1 MFPGDG
7 DKLGKEGQV
16 MEIYSNCKDM
26 PVLTVISLT
35 EEIGKPNSRRHFKI
49 KCMSQEKCPS
59 VLSSQSSNTFPSSIL
74 LTQPGQNA
82 SGDSGSDG
90 IPEQP
95 GVHRD
100 SSSLWPRSWE
110 DRLVFP
116 FFAVHF
122 SLSVIWSNRVL
133 TTCLILCINEKEM
146 TIVT

>member
-82 SGDSGSDG
+82 SGTVVQMVFLSSRESTE
-90 IPEQP
+90 IPQVCGLVP
-95 GVHRD
+95 GK
-100 SSSLWPRSWE
+100 
-110 DRLVFP
+110 
-116 FFAVHF
+116 
-122 SLSVIWSNRVL
+122 
-133 TTCLILCINEKEM
+133 TG
-146 TIVT
+146 